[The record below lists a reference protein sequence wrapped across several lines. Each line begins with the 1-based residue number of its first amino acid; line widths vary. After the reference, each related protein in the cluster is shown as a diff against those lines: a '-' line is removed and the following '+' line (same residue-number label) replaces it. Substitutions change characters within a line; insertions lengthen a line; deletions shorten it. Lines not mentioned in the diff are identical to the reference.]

1 MPPESQRWRRE
12 AEEELRAAEVIAAH
26 RDLPDRLAG
35 FHAHLSA
42 EKALKAQLIDRG
54 VQVPRAH
61 DLMILRSLLPVAD
74 QLRLDVGDLEI
85 LNPWTIDGR
94 YPADIAEVQ
103 SEELLE
109 VLAAARRVM
118 RSVSPDL

>member
-1 MPPESQRWRRE
+1 
-12 AEEELRAAEVIAAH
+12 
-26 RDLPDRLAG
+26 
-35 FHAHLSA
+35 
-42 EKALKAQLIDRG
+42 
-54 VQVPRAH
+54 
-61 DLMILRSLLPVAD
+61 MILRSLLPVAD